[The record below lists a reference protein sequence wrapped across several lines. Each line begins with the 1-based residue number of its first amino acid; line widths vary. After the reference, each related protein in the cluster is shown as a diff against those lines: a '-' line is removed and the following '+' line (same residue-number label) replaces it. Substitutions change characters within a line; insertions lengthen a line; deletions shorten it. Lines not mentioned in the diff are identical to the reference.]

1 MQKQK
6 KKKEKIKKREKRKR
20 KRGEKKEGVLAA
32 IFLVLLGYFYV

>member
-1 MQKQK
+1 LCKNK
-6 KKKEKIKKREKRKR
+6 KKNQKKREKRKR